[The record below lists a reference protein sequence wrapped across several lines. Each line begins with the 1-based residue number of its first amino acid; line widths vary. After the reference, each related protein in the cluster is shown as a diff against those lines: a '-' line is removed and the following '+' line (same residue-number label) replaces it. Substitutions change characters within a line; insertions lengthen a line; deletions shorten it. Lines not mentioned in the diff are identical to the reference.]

1 MENVTF
7 QDKRTGRAA
16 GVGEVLMPEAAQTVD
31 WKPRIKKPNL
41 DTNSERIKLSDGY
54 RAKHKLVAVW
64 VPSEDFEFLSEQA
77 DKHKI
82 GLSAYVR
89 SILVDALQDELFPN
103 LDDKQKSSL
112 ASYIRG
118 IVQDELLKV

>member
-1 MENVTF
+1 
-7 QDKRTGRAA
+7 
-16 GVGEVLMPEAAQTVD
+16 MPEAAQTTN
-31 WKPRIKKPNL
+31 WKSRTKKPSL
-41 DTNSERIKLSDGY
+41 DTKSERIKLSEGY
-54 RAKHKLVAVW
+54 RSKHKLVAVW

-103 LDDKQKSSL
+103 LDDKQRASL

-118 IVQDELLKV
+118 IVQDELSKV